1 MCCGS
6 THPTKCTRAPGCTS
20 IIDTLADRLL
30 QTWST
35 TSPWEATHFLLLPD
49 TCSTLWD
56 NELKHRGSK
65 HWEEHQLWDCTCAN
79 RKTRPLLA
87 ALSTMKGD
95 GKDTGWT
102 TTCFPLCS
110 VFGAI
115 SMLKENNFG
124 EWMSR
129 HHLMPL
135 ASHPFLWSNAPED
148 PLFICQLNL
157 F

>member
-1 MCCGS
+1 MYCGS
-6 THPTKCTRAPGCTS
+6 THTTKCTRAAGCTS
-20 IIDTLADRLL
+20 IAYTLADRLL

-35 TSPWEATHFLLLPD
+35 ASPWEATHFFLLPD
-49 TCSTLWD
+49 TCGALWE

-65 HWEEHQLWDCTCAN
+65 CWEEHQLWDCTCIN
-79 RKTRPLLA
+79 RKTWPLLA

-95 GKDTGWT
+95 GKDAGWT
-102 TTCFPLCS
+102 TACFPVCS

-115 SMLKENNFG
+115 SMLKENYFG

-129 HHLMPL
+129 HHLMPH
-135 ASHPFLWSNAPED
+135 ASRSFLWSNAPED
-148 PLFICQLNL
+148 PLFFCQLNP